1 MNCIVSQD
9 SRVINLPSFR
19 SYSNGRNHTRR
30 SPSSAPSTRSSS
42 YHSPTRA
49 IALNNTPPPNNSRP
63 SSPAM
68 STRHSTHGSGINN
81 NNNSDSS
88 IVSNRSSPQSP
99 SPHSPASVVAA
110 AAAANSSSAP
120 DPAAAF
126 PLPPQSPAHH
136 RTSSGPTI
144 AINVFS
150 EPDPSTCKYT
160 GIVNKFIAS
169 SLLWADEK

>member
-1 MNCIVSQD
+1 MQFLC
-9 SRVINLPSFR
+9 SFR

-42 YHSPTRA
+42 YHSPTRT
-49 IALNNTPPPNNSRP
+49 ITLNTTTPPNNSRP

-81 NNNSDSS
+81 NSSDNS

-99 SPHSPASVVAA
+99 SPHLTTSIAA
-110 AAAANSSSAP
+110 TATDPSA
-120 DPAAAF
+120 
-126 PLPPQSPAHH
+126 LPPQSPAHH

-144 AINVFS
+144 AINLVS
-150 EPDPSTCKYT
+150 EPDPSTRKSLD
-160 GIVNKFIAS
+160 KFIRDS
-169 SLLWADEK
+169 FNNSISMSFFSGSPRITKYGCQFGNDEFDL